1 MIHPNDEGKFKVKK
15 TRNFFFVE
23 TIYWT
28 GTITSSSKKN
38 REVDSPIQLG
48 HTAAELLQMLY

>member
-15 TRNFFFVE
+15 TRHFFFVE

-28 GTITSSSKKN
+28 GTITSSKKN
-38 REVDSPIQLG
+38 REVDSSIQLG